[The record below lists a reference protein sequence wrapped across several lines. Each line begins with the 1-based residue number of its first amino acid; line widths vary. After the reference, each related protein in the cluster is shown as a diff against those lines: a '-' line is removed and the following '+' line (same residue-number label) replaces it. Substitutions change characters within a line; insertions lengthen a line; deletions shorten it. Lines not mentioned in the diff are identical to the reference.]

1 MVNPGSVAIGVA
13 VHIGAYAV
21 IEALVPERGITV
33 EFDDRAYVGH
43 FLRLTSVGGVR
54 IGADAMLSDRVY
66 VSDTSHIYE
75 DVTRPIKVQGL
86 RDGRSVD
93 IGDGA
98 WVGIG
103 AAICGNVRIGRNA
116 VVGANAVVVRDVPDC
131 TVVAGNPAV
140 VVRRHDG
147 DAWHWATDPSPDARA
162 SSGSG
167 VPSVRSRRARTELEQ
182 PLDLVARARAGG
194 TARARSSSS
203 SMSRGA
209 PSASATQSTRA

>member
-1 MVNPGSVAIGVA
+1 MAIGVA

-93 IGDGA
+93 IGDG
-98 WVGIG
+98 
-103 AAICGNVRIGRNA
+103 CLGRH
-116 VVGANAVVVRDVPDC
+116 R
-131 TVVAGNPAV
+131 
-140 VVRRHDG
+140 RRHLRQRPHRPQRG
-147 DAWHWATDPSPDARA
+147 GRRQRGGRATTSPTAPSWPATRPWWSAATTATPGTGPPTRSTDPPPTRF
-162 SSGSG
+162 
-167 VPSVRSRRARTELEQ
+167 
-182 PLDLVARARAGG
+182 
-194 TARARSSSS
+194 
-203 SMSRGA
+203 GA
-209 PSASATQSTRA
+209 PFSR

>member
-1 MVNPGSVAIGVA
+1 MAETRGEGGERPGQADLPAFARFGVYSEIEQPLVSVVNPGSVAIGVA

-21 IEALVPERGITV
+21 IEALVPDRGITV

-43 FLRLTSVGGVR
+43 FLRLTSIGGVR

-116 VVGANAVVVRDVPDC
+116 VVGANAVVVHDVPDC

-147 DAWHWATDPSPDARA
+147 DAWHWATDPVS
-162 SSGSG
+162 
-167 VPSVRSRRARTELEQ
+167 
-182 PLDLVARARAGG
+182 
-194 TARARSSSS
+194 
-203 SMSRGA
+203 
-209 PSASATQSTRA
+209 